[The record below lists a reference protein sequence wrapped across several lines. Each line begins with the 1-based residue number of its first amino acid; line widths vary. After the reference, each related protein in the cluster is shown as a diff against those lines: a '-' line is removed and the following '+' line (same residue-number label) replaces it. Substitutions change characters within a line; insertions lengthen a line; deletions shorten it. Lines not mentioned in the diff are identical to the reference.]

1 MTRAWLG
8 IRYARHVLIGFL
20 LCNAPSL
27 QAAVLEDLA
36 GRSVAMPDQVERI
49 VLGEGRLLPALAI
62 LEQTDLADRIVGMP
76 QDLQQVDPGTY
87 RQYLQAF
94 PKIAQIP
101 RIGQGAA
108 DTFSLE
114 QVLTLQPDLAIFSL
128 SGHGPSSQHAR
139 LIEQLERA
147 GVAVLFV
154 DFREDPLGNTPRSM
168 TLLGQA
174 LGRESQAR
182 AFVDYYQQQLARVSE
197 RLPQIT
203 QRPRAFIHSRAGLS
217 DSCCETMARGMMA
230 ALLEQAGGDNV
241 AADRLPGSA
250 GTLSLEYLLTEP
262 PEVYL
267 ATAIGS
273 KDSLEQGAGYIA
285 MGPGVSPEAA
295 RASLRS
301 LTRGDGLASLAPIRD
316 DRAHAIWHSFYN
328 SPFNVVA
335 VQVLAKWLHPQLYA
349 DLDPEQ
355 TMAELYRL
363 FQPIALEGTF
373 WVSQ

>member
-1 MTRAWLG
+1 MLRPWITQAS
-8 IRYARHVLIGFL
+8 LILSGLAL
-20 LCNAPSL
+20 LWTLPL
-27 QAAVLEDLA
+27 QAFELEDLA
-36 GRSVAMPDQVERI
+36 GRTVAVPEQVERI

-62 LEQTDLADRIVGMP
+62 LEQDRLADRIVGMP

-87 RQYLQAF
+87 GQYLQAF
-94 PKIAQIP
+94 PTTDRIP

-114 QVLTLQPDLAIFSL
+114 QVLTLSPDLAIFSL
-128 SGHGPSSQHAR
+128 SGHGPSSRHAK

-154 DFREDPLGNTPRSM
+154 DFREEPLANTPRSM
-168 TLLGQA
+168 LLLGQA
-174 LGRESQAR
+174 LGRESEAH
-182 AFVDYYQQQLARVSE
+182 AFVDYYQQQLARVTE
-197 RLPQIT
+197 RLPEIT
-203 QRPRAFIHSRAGLS
+203 KRPRVFIHSRAGLS

-230 ALLEQAGGDNV
+230 ALLEHAGGANV
-241 AADRLPGSA
+241 ASDRLPGAA

-262 PEVYL
+262 PDVYL

-273 KDSLEQGAGYIA
+273 RDSLEQGAGYIA
-285 MGPGVSPEAA
+285 MGPGVSLDAA

-301 LTRGDGLASLAPIRD
+301 LTQGNGLASLAPIRD
-316 DRAHAIWHSFYN
+316 GRAHAIWHSFYN